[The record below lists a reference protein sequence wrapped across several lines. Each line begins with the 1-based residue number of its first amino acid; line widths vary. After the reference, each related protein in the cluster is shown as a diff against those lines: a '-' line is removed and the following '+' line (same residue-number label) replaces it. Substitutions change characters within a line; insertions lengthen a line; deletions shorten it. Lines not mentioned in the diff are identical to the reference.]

1 MADPTA
7 HRRVPRAV
15 ADAPVGRLAD
25 GSVVAKAW
33 LVALVDAAPL
43 RDAAAV
49 PVAQLAAEGSA
60 LCAAV
65 LEALGSEAA
74 LDRLR
79 PGGDRAGIST
89 GVARLAGAHGPA
101 AAVAA
106 VEALRSAIW
115 ETLGADDAQL
125 AVRLAHVCATVLEA
139 ALAGTPAVTAPS
151 IEVPEAA
158 APTIDAPVVEAPVV
172 EEPVIDAPV
181 VEAPVAEEPVVPAP
195 TEPAVIVH
203 DARGTT
209 DVDEPWRAPIERR
222 LERQSQDGRPFS
234 VLTLEIDDIDRL
246 LAAATGQEVVGAI
259 EAAERAITGQL
270 RPADMLVR
278 ERLGRYW
285 LTAPETDLAAGR
297 ALGQRLADAVA
308 AAAFHHG
315 APLAV
320 SIGLAVSPD
329 DALDADTLAAH
340 ADEGLFAA
348 RAAGVRLA

>member
-49 PVAQLAAEGSA
+49 PVALLAADGSA

-79 PGGDRAGIST
+79 AGGDRAGIAA
-89 GVARLAGAHGPA
+89 GVAQLAGAQGAA

-106 VEALRSAIW
+106 VEALRSAVW

-139 ALAGTPAVTAPS
+139 ALAGTPATTAPPVVADPVV
-151 IEVPEAA
+151 EPPVV
-158 APTIDAPVVEAPVV
+158 DAPVVEAP
-172 EEPVIDAPV
+172 P
-181 VEAPVAEEPVVPAP
+181 
-195 TEPAVIVH
+195 EPAVVVVH
-203 DARGTT
+203 DARATADAG
-209 DVDEPWRAPIERR
+209 EPWRAPIERR

-259 EAAERAITGQL
+259 EAAERAITSQL

-315 APLAV
+315 TPLSV